1 MTLTVC
7 ARDAEDWVEGC
18 LDALFAQSHRP
29 IEIIAVNDG
38 SRDRTSEAMH
48 AWAGAHESE
57 TVRIEIIDQPPLGL
71 SAGRQAAVDRAK
83 GEWVAITDI
92 DCRPQAIWIEAM
104 LEASIGM
111 QGEDVMAVTG
121 RTRFLVGKDLPS
133 KVRSEQI
140 ERKYGSRSRRATL
153 ANGPCSMFLAEALV
167 AIGGFD
173 PTWYHAEDM
182 EVSLRLLSAGGTIVY
197 APTAV
202 VEHLPEEGYRRFLRK
217 RRRDARAHLRII
229 HHFGW
234 GGPRRA
240 NAPRLRHDFTSD
252 ALGAAFVA
260 PLLGGAC
267 AVASLFGPLW
277 VASPLVPVLLL
288 PRWRLNLCWSL
299 ALWVG
304 ATEGCIDWLLG
315 RQGHGHGQ
323 RSG

>member
-1 MTLTVC
+1 
-7 ARDAEDWVEGC
+7 
-18 LDALFAQSHRP
+18 
-29 IEIIAVNDG
+29 
-38 SRDRTSEAMH
+38 
-48 AWAGAHESE
+48 
-57 TVRIEIIDQPPLGL
+57 
-71 SAGRQAAVDRAK
+71 
-83 GEWVAITDI
+83 
-92 DCRPQAIWIEAM
+92 
-104 LEASIGM
+104 
-111 QGEDVMAVTG
+111 MAVTG
-121 RTRFLVGKDLPS
+121 RTRFLVGKDLSS

-140 ERKYGSRSRRATL
+140 ERKYGSRSRAERRWRT
-153 ANGPCSMFLAEALV
+153 GRVPCSAEALV

-252 ALGAAFVA
+252 ALGAARSSPPCSSA
-260 PLLGGAC
+260 P
-267 AVASLFGPLW
+267 AVASLVGPLW

-304 ATEGCIDWLLG
+304 ATEAHRLVARPSGPY
-315 RQGHGHGQ
+315 GHANDQAETPGSSWMGALAII
-323 RSG
+323 RMANP

>member
-1 MTLTVC
+1 M
-7 ARDAEDWVEGC
+7 
-18 LDALFAQSHRP
+18 
-29 IEIIAVNDG
+29 
-38 SRDRTSEAMH
+38 
-48 AWAGAHESE
+48 
-57 TVRIEIIDQPPLGL
+57 
-71 SAGRQAAVDRAK
+71 
-83 GEWVAITDI
+83 AITDI

-240 NAPRLRHDFTSD
+240 NAPRLRHDLR
-252 ALGAAFVA
+252 AM
-260 PLLGGAC
+260 
-267 AVASLFGPLW
+267 
-277 VASPLVPVLLL
+277 PLVRRSSPPCSEARAPWPPWAV
-288 PRWRLNLCWSL
+288 PC
-299 ALWVG
+299 G
-304 ATEGCIDWLLG
+304 WLHLSSQCSCSRG
-315 RQGHGHGQ
+315 GD
-323 RSG
+323 